1 MNDKID
7 PKEIEKWLNKLEP
20 LVGKI
25 ETKGKGKE
33 FYKNMNAYI
42 EDTKHFLEKG
52 DLFRAL
58 EAVLWAY
65 CIYEICTEAGLFSA
79 KR

>member
-7 PKEIEKWLNKLEP
+7 QQEIEKWLNKLVP
-20 LVGKI
+20 LVEKI
-25 ETKGKGKE
+25 EVKEEGKR
-33 FYKNMNAYI
+33 FFKNMNAYI
-42 EDTKHFLEKG
+42 EDTKHFMKTE

-65 CIYEICTEAGLFSA
+65 CIYEICMDLGVFYS
-79 KR
+79 K